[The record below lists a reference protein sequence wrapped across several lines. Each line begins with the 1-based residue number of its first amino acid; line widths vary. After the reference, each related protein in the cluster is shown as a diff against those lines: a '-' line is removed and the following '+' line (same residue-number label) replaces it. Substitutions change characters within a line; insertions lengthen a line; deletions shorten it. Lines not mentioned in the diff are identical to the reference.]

1 MNHLGKGR
9 AEVGAVCGAGVDQLR
24 NLPKKG
30 GPQEGFTRQITLVLC
45 SVFGFFNRTTMPESV
60 KTSPASVFTPSAAQ
74 ILNRVV

>member
-1 MNHLGKGR
+1 MKHLGKGR

-60 KTSPASVFTPSAAQ
+60 KTSPAGVFTPSAAQ
-74 ILNRVV
+74 ILTRVV

>member
-30 GPQEGFTRQITLVLC
+30 GPQEGFTRQITLVPC
-45 SVFGFFNRTTMPESV
+45 SVFSFFNRTTMPEKV
-60 KTSPASVFTPSAAQ
+60 KTSPAGVFTPCPAQ
-74 ILNRVV
+74 ILTQVV